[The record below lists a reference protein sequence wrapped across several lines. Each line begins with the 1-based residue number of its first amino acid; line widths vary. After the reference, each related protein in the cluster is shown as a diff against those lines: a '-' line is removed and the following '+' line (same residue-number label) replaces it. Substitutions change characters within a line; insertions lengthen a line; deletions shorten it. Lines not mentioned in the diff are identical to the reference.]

1 MPCESRRMGECL
13 ERCLGAKKSW
23 LQRSQ
28 MFIEPLLT
36 VSLAVPAERNVFGH
50 DCSNRARFAPLERG
64 RILLESCFYKHFVPT
79 GPGR

>member
-13 ERCLGAKKSW
+13 ELCLGAKKSW

-36 VSLAVPAERNVFGH
+36 VSLALRRSAMFSAMIAQVEQVSLLWSEEGSFG
-50 DCSNRARFAPLERG
+50 
-64 RILLESCFYKHFVPT
+64 SCFYKHFVPT
-79 GPGR
+79 GRGR